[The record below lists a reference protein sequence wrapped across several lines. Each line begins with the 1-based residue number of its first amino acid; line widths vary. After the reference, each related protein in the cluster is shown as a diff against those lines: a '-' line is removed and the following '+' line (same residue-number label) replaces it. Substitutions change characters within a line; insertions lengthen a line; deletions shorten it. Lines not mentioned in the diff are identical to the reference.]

1 MADGQSVVEDIPAPD
16 EIPLDLPVSGP
27 SAVEDYVTPDE
38 VTEGMIAKGAAK
50 SRLSV
55 KDMLIRGFMSGMLLG
70 FATSVAL
77 TAVADGSPFWVGAL
91 LFPLGFVILMLLGF
105 ELVTSYFVLIPTA
118 GFAGQVTWAQMLR
131 AFAWVFLANLIG
143 SLTYAVLLYWIT
155 TKFGHTDAGAFGQ
168 VIVERAEAK
177 TLAYKEAGTAAGVAT
192 AFIKAILCNWM
203 VATGAIMLL
212 VSRSVIGKIVGIW
225 LPIFAFFAM
234 GFEHSV
240 VNMFLIPAG
249 ILFGNTVTIAD
260 WWEWNQITVTL
271 GNIVGAVL
279 FGAMAMY
286 YTHKVR
292 EN

>member
-1 MADGQSVVEDIPAPD
+1 M
-16 EIPLDLPVSGP
+16 GP
-27 SAVEDYVTPDE
+27 GE
-38 VTEGMIAKGAAK
+38 VTEQMVAKGTAK
-50 SRLSV
+50 ANLSV

-77 TAVADGSPFWVGAL
+77 TAVADGSPLWVGAL

-105 ELVTSYFVLIPTA
+105 ELVTSYFVLIPSA
-118 GFAGQVTWAQMLR
+118 GFDRQVSGARMLR
-131 AFAWVFLANLIG
+131 AWAWVFAANLAG
-143 SLTYAVLLYWIT
+143 SLAYAVLLYWSL
-155 TKFGHTDAGAFGQ
+155 TKFGHVDAGALGQ
-168 VIVERAEAK
+168 AIVERAEAK
-177 TLAYKEAGTAAGVAT
+177 TLAYEEVGTAAGVGT
-192 AFIKAILCNWM
+192 AFVKAVLCNWM

-249 ILFGNTVTIAD
+249 ILFGDTVTIAD
-260 WWEWNQITVTL
+260 WWQWNQVTVTL

-279 FGAMAMY
+279 FGAMVMY
-286 YTHKVR
+286 YTHSVR
-292 EN
+292 ER

>member
-1 MADGQSVVEDIPAPD
+1 MAETPGIT
-16 EIPLDLPVSGP
+16 
-27 SAVEDYVTPDE
+27 EDYVSPEE
-38 VTEGMIAKGAAK
+38 VTAQMAAKGAAK
-50 SRLSV
+50 ARLSIR
-55 KDMLIRGFMSGMLLG
+55 DMLIRGFMSGMLLG

-77 TAVADGSPFWVGAL
+77 TAVADGSPLWVGAL

-118 GFAGQVTWAQMLR
+118 RFDGQASGPQMMR
-131 AFAWVFLANLIG
+131 AWAWVFLANLAG
-143 SLTYAVLLYWIT
+143 SLAYAVLLYWSV
-155 TKFGHTDAGAFGQ
+155 TKFGHVDAGALGQ

-177 TLAYKEAGTAAGVAT
+177 TLAYRDVGAGAGVAT
-192 AFIKAILCNWM
+192 AFVKAVLCNWM

-212 VSRSVIGKIVGIW
+212 VSRSVIGKVVGIW

-249 ILFGNTVTIAD
+249 ILFGDTVTIAD
-260 WWEWNQITVTL
+260 WWQWNQVTVTA

-286 YTHKVR
+286 YTHSVKSR
-292 EN
+292 